1 MATPKCQGRFSN
13 PGALGRSVCVCVC
26 VRVCTCGRPSEGVS
40 LVCVPVRVVACL
52 PLSAMDAHMALV
64 LEFSRCNS
72 PDWISVTQLSTPLPA
87 EEIGLLQ

>member
-1 MATPKCQGRFSN
+1 M
-13 PGALGRSVCVCVC
+13 CVCVC

-87 EEIGLLQ
+87 EETGLLQ